1 MIGDDVSFDELARRS
16 GFRQW
21 LDDEAAAP
29 ALRGPVTLPIPQVG
43 AHMAKWEGDVEYMAE
58 QRITRKDNEITIIST
73 SSAWPSTTVLRSEAG
88 GIHFVSREGMSE
100 SGSYLVVRPGPRT
113 LLRPSPLPTE
123 PWWVATHATAKRGE
137 KQLQLAVAT
146 RYRVTKHATVQHPS
160 GPEDVVTIAAS
171 EFLVSPDRKLVPVL
185 AAVVV
190 VSCVTGWTMLTR
202 VRKVGPVG
210 TPSPAN

>member
-1 MIGDDVSFDELARRS
+1 MSLDEFAERS

-21 LDDEAAAP
+21 LDEEEAAVP
-29 ALRGPVTLPIPQVG
+29 VLRRPVTLPIPQVG
-43 AHMAKWEGDVEYMAE
+43 THMAKWEGDVEYMAE

-73 SSAWPSTTVLRSEAG
+73 SAEWPSTTVLRSDAD

-100 SGSYLVVRPGPRT
+100 SGLYVVVRPGPRT
-113 LLRPSPLPTE
+113 LLRPSPLPME

-137 KQLQLAVAT
+137 KQLQVTMVT
-146 RYRVTKHATVQHPS
+146 RYRVTKHSTVQHAS

-171 EFLVSPDRKLVPVL
+171 EFQMNPDRKLVPVL
-185 AAVVV
+185 AAVAV

-202 VRKVGPVG
+202 LRKAGGSVQLR
-210 TPSPAN
+210 